1 MNNLTDF
8 SIDDL
13 VQYPVKDLSNLYI
26 KVGKAIDLRKKKE
39 GEQLIKEFQSRAAE
53 SGFSLNELLG
63 EQPKPKKEA
72 AKPKY
77 RNPDNYE
84 QTWGGN
90 GRKPRWLLD
99 LVSSGMPMEDLE
111 IK

>member
-13 VQYPVKDLSNLYI
+13 VKYSVKDLSNLYN
-26 KVGKAIDLRKKKE
+26 KVGKAIEVRKKNE
-39 GEQLIKEFQSRAAE
+39 RDVLIKEFQSRAAE
-53 SGFSLNELLG
+53 SGFSLNELIG
-63 EQPKPKKEA
+63 EQSKPKKEA

-77 RNPDNYE
+77 HNPDNHG

-90 GRKPRWLLD
+90 GRKPKWLLD
-99 LVSSGMPMEDLE
+99 LVDAGMSMQDLE